1 MGTKSTRCAASL
13 ALLFVLAWNCPA
25 QDSGTIFPAV
35 VATVNG
41 DPVLGKELE
50 ALVRRELST
59 IGNPEWKKLRGE
71 YRSEL
76 VLGNMTA
83 LINSRLL
90 YQKAAAAGV
99 KVADEELRAE
109 LKKIAATY
117 KSEKEMNEALARENT
132 DRATFEKNVYRN
144 LAASKYL
151 EDAVNKKVAVS
162 PEEIASYYSS
172 RPEEFRHPDIVRTSQ
187 ILISFSENDH
197 DAAAGRARDLLER
210 LRKGEDFAA
219 LAREHSADSSSAAR
233 GGDVGFA
240 SADGLPPEYSAA
252 AFSLPVGELALVK
265 TQHSYHIIKVTG
277 KKEEGTFTFE
287 EIRPELHELLR
298 ARKYQ
303 EKLKEVIDQL
313 RETAE
318 IEILISASELLN
330 P

>member
-1 MGTKSTRCAASL
+1 M
-13 ALLFVLAWNCPA
+13 
-25 QDSGTIFPAV
+25 
-35 VATVNG
+35 
-41 DPVLGKELE
+41 
-50 ALVRRELST
+50 
-59 IGNPEWKKLRGE
+59 
-71 YRSEL
+71 

-197 DAAAGRARDLLER
+197 DAAAGRAWIFLSVSGRRGFRRTCTGTFSGLVLCCQ
-210 LRKGEDFAA
+210 
-219 LAREHSADSSSAAR
+219 

-240 SADGLPPEYSAA
+240 SADGLPRVFCGRILCRWE
-252 AFSLPVGELALVK
+252 SLPLSK
-265 TQHSYHIIKVTG
+265 RS
-277 KKEEGTFTFE
+277 
-287 EIRPELHELLR
+287 
-298 ARKYQ
+298 
-303 EKLKEVIDQL
+303 
-313 RETAE
+313 TA
-318 IEILISASELLN
+318 ITSSR
-330 P
+330 